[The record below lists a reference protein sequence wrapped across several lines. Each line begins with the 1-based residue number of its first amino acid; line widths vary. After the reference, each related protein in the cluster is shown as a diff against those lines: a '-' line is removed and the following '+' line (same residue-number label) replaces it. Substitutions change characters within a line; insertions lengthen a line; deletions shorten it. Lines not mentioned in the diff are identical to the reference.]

1 MARLAA
7 VDTTD
12 GTGAE
17 LVGLVLARTIVEF
30 YGGSLA
36 ISAGEPGFI
45 VRLPAAV

>member
-1 MARLAA
+1 
-7 VDTTD
+7 
-12 GTGAE
+12 
-17 LVGLVLARTIVEF
+17 VLARTIVEF